1 MEGVFQWI
9 NHEEELGRKFKQTN
23 DEDKKRQKKIK
34 VQILAAEIGR
44 Q

>member
-9 NHEEELGRKFKQTN
+9 NDEEELGRKFKQTN

-34 VQILAAEIGR
+34 VQILAAV
-44 Q
+44 